1 MASARLSPS
10 IPPPAHRGTRARH
23 RFAIGGLALALAA
36 ALGTPAAARAISKVW
51 LLPIE
56 ASLIGVGFLV
66 ALGFLAAG
74 WAIGRRVDRLWE
86 ASRRDPVTKV
96 GNRRH
101 WEECLEHEVMA
112 AARAHMPLSLLIV
125 DVDNLKKLNDQG
137 GHVAGDL
144 ALAIVGDVL
153 NDTCRS
159 RDIPARFGGDEFAVL
174 LPRTHASE
182 ARILAERIRAELA
195 ERRRGQRSPIDQL
208 LTVSIGI
215 CDLAHIDEPRSD
227 LLFSSADRAL
237 YVAKEGGRDRVEV
250 YEAPPRTSTV
260 INLDEVRR
268 SRARQSSHGG

>member
-1 MASARLSPS
+1 MASARITPS
-10 IPPPAHRGTRARH
+10 IPPSDHRGTRARH

-36 ALGTPAAARAISKVW
+36 ALGTPAAARVISKVW
-51 LLPIE
+51 PLPIE
-56 ASLIGVGFLV
+56 ASLIGVGFIV

-74 WAIGRRVDRLWE
+74 WVIGRRVDRLWE

-112 AARAHMPLSLLIV
+112 AARARMPLSLLVV

-137 GHVAGDL
+137 GHAAGDL

-195 ERRRGQRSPIDQL
+195 ERRRGQRAPIADL
-208 LTVSIGI
+208 LSVSIGI
-215 CDLAHIDEPRSD
+215 CDLAQLDEPRSD

-237 YVAKEGGRDRVEV
+237 YVAKEAGRDRVEV
-250 YEAPPRTSTV
+250 YYAPPHTSTV

-268 SRARQSSHGG
+268 ARARQSSHSG

>member
-1 MASARLSPS
+1 MASAPVPHS
-10 IPPPAHRGTRARH
+10 IPPPNHGGTRARH
-23 RFAIGGLALALAA
+23 RFAIAGLALALAA
-36 ALGTPAAARAISKVW
+36 ALGTPVAARAITKIW

-74 WAIGRRVDRLWE
+74 WRLGRRVDRLWE

-101 WEECLEHEVMA
+101 WEECLEHEVRA
-112 AARAHMPLSLLIV
+112 AAQARMPLSLLIV

-137 GHVAGDL
+137 GHTAGDL

-182 ARILAERIRAELA
+182 ARILAERIRAALA
-195 ERRRGQRSPIDQL
+195 ERRRGQRSPVDQL

-215 CDLAHIDEPRSD
+215 CDLAQLDEPRSD

-237 YVAKEGGRDRVEV
+237 YVAKEAGRDRVEV
-250 YEAPPRTSTV
+250 FRAAPMQSTV
-260 INLDEVRR
+260 ISLDEVRR
-268 SRARQSSHGG
+268 ARARQTSHR

>member
-1 MASARLSPS
+1 MASASLPS
-10 IPPPAHRGTRARH
+10 IPPPSQRGTRARH

-36 ALGTPAAARAISKVW
+36 ALGTPALARAITTVW
-51 LLPIE
+51 SMPIE
-56 ASLIGVGFLV
+56 ASLIGVGLFV

-74 WAIGRRVDRLWE
+74 WLIGRRVDRLWD

-112 AARAHMPLSLLIV
+112 AARARMPLSLLVV
-125 DVDNLKKLNDQG
+125 DVDHLKKLNDEG
-137 GHVAGDL
+137 GHEAGDR

-195 ERRRGQRSPIDQL
+195 SRRRSQKAPLDQL

-215 CDLAHIDEPRSD
+215 CDLAQLDEARSD
-227 LLFSSADRAL
+227 LLFSCADRAL

-250 YEAPPRTSTV
+250 YYAPPRGSTV
-260 INLDEVRR
+260 IHLDDVR
-268 SRARQSSHGG
+268 RARQRQSNSV